1 MFNWSFKISRILWLK
16 TDNYYKIEGAFSNF
30 SCASIIIISKSSN
43 ILPLRWYWSRSLR
56 GHDPQLTLDLDPGN
70 QRLLILN
77 PGLWMNVLPAVAALG
92 ATSRMQSWER
102 NVVWDHLDGV
112 PEWTQLKV
120 FIYTCK
126 FLVCRGGWKFHLV
139 TTKTSL
145 ILSFLAYWTWPLP
158 IFSGL
163 PLSLIFPCPLC
174 MRATFKFSS
183 GKLLSLQTNRWCT
196 WFLYLSFL
204 PEDVSFSSDFP
215 FWFCVCVC
223 MLIYPLTSIF

>member
-1 MFNWSFKISRILWLK
+1 M
-16 TDNYYKIEGAFSNF
+16 T
-30 SCASIIIISKSSN
+30 
-43 ILPLRWYWSRSLR
+43 
-56 GHDPQLTLDLDPGN
+56 LTLDLDPR
-70 QRLLILN
+70 QSETPHPQ
-77 PGLWMNVLPAVAALG
+77 PGLWMYVLPAIAALG
-92 ATSRMQSWER
+92 ATSRMQSWES

-139 TTKTSL
+139 TTKTRL

-174 MRATFKFSS
+174 MRATLEIFIWEAPEFANQQVMYLISLP
-183 GKLLSLQTNRWCT
+183 LLPAWR
-196 WFLYLSFL
+196 
-204 PEDVSFSSDFP
+204 
-215 FWFCVCVC
+215 CV
-223 MLIYPLTSIF
+223 I